1 MTLVMSLRVDK
12 ELVILGNAIKGYYH
26 SGKELKRRKNM
37 LYIGDRILLQITTY
51 PGSFTS
57 I

>member
-26 SGKELKRRKNM
+26 SGKELKRRNKNM
-37 LYIGDRILLQITTY
+37 LYIGDRNLL
-51 PGSFTS
+51 
-57 I
+57 